1 MPGLFKWPL
10 MQKTFGSGDS
20 FVPIEPHQSAP
31 RFIICDTLTRVSTLL
46 TTVGIAN
53 APCVAMYGGRTLNW
67 PRLPSS
73 DSMSAEAS
81 PHIYA
86 PAPLCTARSNEKSVP
101 FMFLPRKLRLY
112 ACSIAAFIILYP
124 SGYSPRRYMYP
135 PDAPI

>member
-46 TTVGIAN
+46 TTVGMPY

-73 DSMSAEAS
+73 DSMSADAS
-81 PHIYA
+81 PHMYA
-86 PAPLCTARSNEKSVP
+86 PAPRWTARSNEKFVP
-101 FMFLPRKLRLY
+101 FMFLPSRFLL
-112 ACSIAAFIILYP
+112 
-124 SGYSPRRYMYP
+124 
-135 PDAPI
+135 